1 VILDRGLA
9 DKLSGTE
16 YVIVGGFDGQVHY
29 ATLSMHSERHMPER
43 GRIGDTVE
51 LGTYTPPAATS
62 ADKNVLR
69 RLKSGVYLP
78 DAHLA
83 EVKAWDPKRLPV
95 NATPESYIDA
105 HVNRME
111 ALASRGHVTKLPD
124 GTFRVPPDLLAR
136 LDGDPAIARDKNSFV
151 RLD

>member
-1 VILDRGLA
+1 APVQGVILDRGLA

-69 RLKSGVYLP
+69 RLKSGVY
-78 DAHLA
+78 
-83 EVKAWDPKRLPV
+83 
-95 NATPESYIDA
+95 
-105 HVNRME
+105 
-111 ALASRGHVTKLPD
+111 
-124 GTFRVPPDLLAR
+124 
-136 LDGDPAIARDKNSFV
+136 
-151 RLD
+151 